1 MNMSSHYPPSL
12 RNQAG
17 LALFVALIVLVAM
30 SIAGVALIRSVDTGT
45 LIARNLAFQQSATLS
60 GDQGVETAR
69 TWLLSNSSSL
79 TADRPGNG
87 YYATSQDMLDLT
99 GNVTPNDTSDN
110 VNWDGKGGT
119 ATPSCQAKDSVG
131 NTVCYVIHR
140 LCDTTGPLDSST
152 CSTRQ
157 YIRTDSGKGGV
168 KPQLTN
174 QPGSWDPEIAAMGV
188 YRVTIRV
195 SGTRNNISY
204 LQAFIVI

>member
-1 MNMSSHYPPSL
+1 MPNHIPPSP
-12 RNQAG
+12 RSQEG

-60 GDQGVETAR
+60 GDQGIETAR
-69 TWLLSNSSSL
+69 TWLLNNSSSL
-79 TADRPGNG
+79 TGDRPGNG

-99 GNVTPNDTSDN
+99 GNVTPGDTSDN
-110 VNWDGKGGT
+110 VNWDGQGGPI
-119 ATPSCQAKDSVG
+119 TPTCQAKDSVG

-157 YIRTDSGKGGV
+157 FIRNDSSKATVGSGGKY
-168 KPQLTN
+168 KDP
-174 QPGSWDPEIAAMGV
+174 SWDLEIASMGV

-195 SGTRNNISY
+195 AGSRNNISY

>member
-1 MNMSSHYPPSL
+1 MPNHIPPSP
-12 RNQAG
+12 RSQGG

-60 GDQGVETAR
+60 GDQGIETAR
-69 TWLLSNSSSL
+69 SWLLNNSSSL
-79 TADRPGNG
+79 TGDRPGNG

-99 GNVTPNDTSDN
+99 GNVTPGDTSDN
-110 VNWDGKGGT
+110 VNWDGQGGPT
-119 ATPSCQAKDSVG
+119 TPTCQAQDRVG
-131 NTVCYVIHR
+131 NIVCYVIHR

-157 YIRTDSGKGGV
+157 YIRTDSSKGVSSGE
-168 KPQLTN
+168 
-174 QPGSWDPEIAAMGV
+174 GRYMRSSWDPEIASMGV

-195 SGTRNNISY
+195 AGTRNNISY